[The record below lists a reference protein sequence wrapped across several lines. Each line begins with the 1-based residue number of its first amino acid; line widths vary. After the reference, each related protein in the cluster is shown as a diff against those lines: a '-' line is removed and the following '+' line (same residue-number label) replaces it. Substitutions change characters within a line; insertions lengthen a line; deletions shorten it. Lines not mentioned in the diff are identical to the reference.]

1 MKRHHTS
8 SVAFIS
14 TYLPRQCGIATF
26 TKDLTKAFN
35 RLLKNPFKTKIV
47 AMNNSHSKYI
57 PYPREV
63 KLKIRDNVLGD
74 YSRAARKINRK
85 KSIKIVNIQHEFGLY
100 GGKYLNYLTAFYEYI
115 HVPVVTTF
123 HTVIPKPPESLKC
136 TVKYIAKKSVCIIV
150 LTKTA
155 VKILEKD
162 YGIRKSKIKLIP
174 HGIHNVP
181 FEPSKIQKSNLGFDD
196 KLIISSFGLMT
207 GGKNYEAV
215 IKALPKVVKKHPN
228 LLYLIL
234 GRTHPGI
241 YKQEGEKY
249 RNRLKKLIEK
259 LKLKDNVKFVNKYL
273 TLKELLQYL
282 RASDIFVSSGW
293 GLHQIVSGTLSY
305 AVGCGRPV
313 ITIPFLHAKELIT
326 KNKGILVNINDSKSY
341 AKAILKLLDNEK
353 LRKIMSKNAYNASRF
368 MLWNNVAESYLKIF
382 KKYT

>member
-1 MKRHHTS
+1 MKRHRAS
-8 SVAFIS
+8 SAAFIS
-14 TYLPRQCGIATF
+14 TYPPRQCGIATF

-35 RLLKNPFKTKIV
+35 RIPKNPFKTKIV

-57 PYPREV
+57 PYPSEV

-74 YSRAARKINRK
+74 YSRAARKINRR
-85 KSIKIVNIQHEFGLY
+85 KSIKIVNVQHEFGLY

-123 HTVIPKPPESLKC
+123 HTVIPNPPESLKC
-136 TVKYIAKKSVCIIV
+136 TVKYIAKKSACIIV

-181 FEPSKIQKSNLGFDD
+181 FEPSKIQKSKLGLED
-196 KLIISSFGLMT
+196 KLIISSFGLVT

-215 IKALPKVVKKHPN
+215 IKALPKIVKKYPN

-249 RNRLKKLIEK
+249 RNKLKKLIKK
-259 LKLKDNVKFVNKYL
+259 LKLENNVKFVNKYL
-273 TLKELLQYL
+273 KQKELLQYL
-282 RASDIFVSSGW
+282 RASDVFVSSGL

-326 KNKGILVNINDSKSY
+326 KDRGILVDIGDSKSY
-341 AKAILKLLDNEK
+341 AKAVIKLLSNQK
-353 LRKIMSKNAYNASRF
+353 LRERMSKNAYKASRF
-368 MLWNNVAESYLKIF
+368 MLWDNVVKSYMEVF